1 MSAPAA
7 PAQPAGCV
15 SYGYTNRRGGCG
27 AAGGR
32 AVRLLTITFAER
44 RTQRL
49 ALCDLHAGGV
59 YEDVA
64 DPLLAYLRCT
74 GVTEEPIPAAADQQ
88 Q

>member
-7 PAQPAGCV
+7 PPRPAGCV
-15 SYGYTNRRGGCG
+15 SYGHTHQRGGCG

-49 ALCDLHAGGV
+49 ALCDLHADGV

-74 GVTEEPIPAAADQQ
+74 GVTEVPIRAAAEQ
-88 Q
+88 

>member
-1 MSAPAA
+1 MSAPAD
-7 PAQPAGCV
+7 PPRPAGCV

-32 AVRLLTITFAER
+32 AVRLLTVTFAER

-49 ALCDLHAGGV
+49 ALCNHHADRV

-74 GVTEEPIPAAADQQ
+74 GVTEEPIPAAAEQQ